1 MKTTIEKALEANL
14 TAGNEERITI
24 DGVEFSR
31 LPLTEPVLW
40 IPYADIMQ
48 RVRTLEEVTTVAT
61 LAHAMIARSGLSW
74 EDYRKLPLVGPEYR
88 AEVSIWKHY
97 NASLELFSTEFLHE
111 DKDITGLWYYDFNN
125 DFVVVMP
132 KESSHLLV
140 AKYYPSAEEYQFLK
154 STGFK
159 HKSSYTANHPD
170 KRYAYFLNV
179 EEYDAATLKG
189 IITV

>member
-1 MKTTIEKALEANL
+1 MTTLENALNTNL
-14 TAGNEERITI
+14 TAVGERITV

-31 LPLTEPVLW
+31 LPLNEPVLW
-40 IPYADIMQ
+40 VPYADIMQ

-61 LAHAMIARSGLSW
+61 LAHALIERSGLNW
-74 EDYRKLPLVGPEYR
+74 EDYRNMPLVGPQYR
-88 AEVSIWKHY
+88 PKVSIWKHY

-111 DKDITGLWYYDFNN
+111 DTDIAGLWYYDFDN

-154 STGFK
+154 RAGFK
-159 HKSSYTANHPD
+159 HKHFTANHPD

-179 EEYDAATLKG
+179 EEYDAKTLKG